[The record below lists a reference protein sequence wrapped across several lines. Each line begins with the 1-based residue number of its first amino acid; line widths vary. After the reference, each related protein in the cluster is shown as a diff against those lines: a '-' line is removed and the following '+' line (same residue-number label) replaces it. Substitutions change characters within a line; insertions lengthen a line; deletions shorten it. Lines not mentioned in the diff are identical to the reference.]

1 MIFSEQMLINGM
13 SDNGSWSS
21 EQLACLG
28 IKRRFNKGWKHQLIG
43 KDISRED
50 ILRFYEL
57 KNYHLIKRAR
67 NIVLTPE
74 PQLF

>member
-13 SDNGSWSS
+13 SDNGGWS
-21 EQLACLG
+21 EDQLLCLG
-28 IKRRFNKGWKHQLIG
+28 VKRGFNKGWKRLLIG
-43 KDISRED
+43 KDVPRED
-50 ILRFYEL
+50 IIRFYEL

-74 PQLF
+74 PQLL